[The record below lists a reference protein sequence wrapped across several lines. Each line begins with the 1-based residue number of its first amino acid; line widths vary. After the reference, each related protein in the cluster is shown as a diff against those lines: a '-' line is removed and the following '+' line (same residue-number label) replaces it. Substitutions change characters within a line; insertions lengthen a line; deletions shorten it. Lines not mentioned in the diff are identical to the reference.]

1 MNKKRAIANTSLVL
15 GIAAVGVASWSVVGR
30 GTKATASTAT
40 IVTAQTGNVLSSVT
54 GTGNVVAPSQ
64 TSVGFDSAVSSNKVA
79 SAAVAVGDKVTAGQ
93 VLAKVDDTTVAQALT
108 AAQAQLASAQ
118 AALDKAQNA
127 VTPDV
132 VAQDAASATQSS
144 LSIQAAEAGV
154 TNAQTSLANDTTSL
168 DAAVAQSQDAYNA
181 AQAKA
186 SLDQSNAQAS
196 VDNTQ
201 AQLDADNAKLAT
213 AQTTLTAAQ
222 APVAALT
229 NDKTLCA
236 ANTPNPKFVP
246 PDGTACAQVG
256 SELTAATQAL
266 TAAQNASDSDTAA
279 VAKDTT
285 GLQSAKASQASTV
298 LASNQSIAQATNAIT
313 NAQNN
318 ESTKLAA
325 DQVAIDN
332 ASRQVASARA
342 AYQVTLAG
350 NATKEKVPTADDL
363 AGPQASVVTA
373 QNALATAQ
381 RNEDN
386 TTLKSP
392 SAGTI
397 AAMTAQVGQSAGGS
411 GSSGSSSS
419 GSSSS
424 GSSTSG
430 ASSSSGSSSGLF
442 TLTDLTSLQVKVGF
456 SESDATNVKV
466 GQAAT
471 ITFDSLTG
479 VSLTGKVTQ
488 LDLTSTTVSNV
499 VTYYAYVTIDPS
511 DSLTRVKP
519 GMTANVVVVVNHADG
534 VVFLPASAVTARG
547 TSATVNVEIANDPNK
562 TTPTPITLGLRGDS
576 SIQIASGLKA
586 GDKIV
591 IVRQAAASGVGTS
604 GAGGARTG
612 AGGGGGG
619 GGAGAGGAGGGAGR
633 VGG

>member
-1 MNKKRAIANTSLVL
+1 MNNKRVIANASLVL

-40 IVTAQTGNVLSSVT
+40 VVTAQTGNVLSSVT
-54 GTGNVVAPSQ
+54 GTGNVIAPSQ
-64 TSVGFDSAVSSNKVA
+64 ASVGFDSAVSSNKIA
-79 SAAVAVGDKVTAGQ
+79 SVAVAVGDKVTAGQ

-118 AALDKAQNA
+118 AALDKATNA

-132 VAQDAASATQSS
+132 VAGDRASATQSAVAVQS
-144 LSIQAAEAGV
+144 AQAAV
-154 TNAQTSLANDTTSL
+154 TNAQNTMANDTTSL

-181 AQAKA
+181 AQAKTG
-186 SLDQSNAQAS
+186 L
-196 VDNTQ
+196 DNTNANNSLASAQ
-201 AQLDADNAKLAT
+201 AQLDADNAKLAS

-229 NDKTLCA
+229 NDKALCA
-236 ANTPNPKFVP
+236 ANATNAKFIP
-246 PDGTACAQVG
+246 PDGTACAQVA

-266 TAAQNASDSDTAA
+266 TAAQNALDTDTAA
-279 VAKDTT
+279 VAKDTN
-285 GLQSAKASQASTV
+285 GVQSATASQASTL
-298 LASNQSIAQATNAIT
+298 LASNQSIAQATNAVT
-313 NAQNN
+313 NAQNSEN
-318 ESTKLAA
+318 AKLTA
-325 DQVAIDN
+325 DQAAIDT
-332 ASRQVASARA
+332 ATRQVASAQA
-342 AYQVTLAG
+342 SYQGTLAG
-350 NATKEKVPTADDL
+350 NSTKEKAPTTDDL
-363 AGPQASVVTA
+363 AGPQAAVVTA
-373 QNALATAQ
+373 QNALVTAQ

-386 TTLKSP
+386 TTLKAP

-397 AAMTAQVGQSAGGS
+397 AAMTAQVGQSAGGT
-411 GSSGSSSS
+411 GSSSS

-424 GSSTSG
+424 SSG
-430 ASSSSGSSSGLF
+430 SSSSSSSSSGLF
-442 TLTDLTSLQVKVGF
+442 TLTDLSTLQVKVGF

-499 VTYYAYVTIDPS
+499 VSYYAYVTIDPS
-511 DSLTRVKP
+511 AQLAQVKP

-547 TSATVNVEIANDPNK
+547 TSATVNVEVGTDPNK

-591 IVRQAAASGVGTS
+591 IIRQAAASGVGTS

-612 AGGGGGG
+612 AGA
-619 GGAGAGGAGGGAGR
+619 GGAGAGGGAGGGAGR